1 VSYLLHG
8 PNALLVEE
16 RLAALRAELD
26 PQGFNTST
34 IDLQSTTLQE
44 VAAACQAPPFF
55 GGGRVLV
62 LRNPVNPRR
71 APTASDDD
79 APEDV
84 TVGKLAWTDIADA
97 LRAAPPANHI
107 ILRQDG
113 TLASNHGAHKL
124 AKELGWKIENFGIPR
139 NGDLLAWVTE
149 RAASLGLDIT
159 HAAQERLLD
168 LLYPL
173 VWRNVKPDRYEM
185 STPDPRLIATELA
198 KLASAAGDDAVDV
211 PLVEELVEDR
221 SGYKAFELNN
231 VLFAGNTSRALV
243 ELEKML
249 DAGEPAERMLASLTS
264 DVSLH
269 ASVQYGD
276 NHSAKDIASAA
287 GLTSDGR
294 IVRLQNVGPRLDP
307 RTLQRITE
315 AIRHADASVKSGAAG
330 STQEEIVPLVAQV
343 AETVRGA
350 RRR

>member
-26 PQGFNTST
+26 PQTFNTST
-34 IDLQSTTLQE
+34 IDLQSTTVQE

-71 APTASDDD
+71 AATTGDDD

-84 TVGKLAWTDIADA
+84 NVGKLVWADIADA
-97 LRAAPPANHI
+97 LRSAPNENHI
-107 ILRQDG
+107 IIRQDG

-124 AKELGWKIENFGIPR
+124 AKEQGWNIENFAIPR
-139 NGDLLAWVTE
+139 AGDLLAWVSE
-149 RAASLGLDIT
+149 RAALLGLNIT

-173 VWRNVKPDRYEM
+173 VWRLSKPDRFET

-198 KLASAAGDDAVDV
+198 KLASAAGNDPVDV
-211 PLVEELVEDR
+211 PMVDELVEDR

-243 ELEKML
+243 ELDKML
-249 DAGEPAERMLASLTS
+249 DAGEPAERMLASLSS

-269 ASVQYGD
+269 ASAQIGG
-276 NHSAKDIASAA
+276 NHPSKDIALAA
-287 GLTSDGR
+287 GLTSEGR
-294 IVRLQNVGPRLDP
+294 LTRVQNVGPRLDP
-307 RTLQRITE
+307 RALQRITE

-330 STQEEIVPLVAQV
+330 STQEEIVPLVAHI
-343 AETVRGA
+343 AETVRST